1 MQKALACIGCTHPK
15 PQPGVLEIIKANH
28 EFHNEKYTKY
38 FQQMLH
44 KWLQSKPNATWKEL
58 EVALTNVTRQKHNL
72 PVVPDIHGKETVG
85 QKSISY
91 H

>member
-1 MQKALACIGCTHPK
+1 
-15 PQPGVLEIIKANH
+15 
-28 EFHNEKYTKY
+28 
-38 FQQMLH
+38 MLH